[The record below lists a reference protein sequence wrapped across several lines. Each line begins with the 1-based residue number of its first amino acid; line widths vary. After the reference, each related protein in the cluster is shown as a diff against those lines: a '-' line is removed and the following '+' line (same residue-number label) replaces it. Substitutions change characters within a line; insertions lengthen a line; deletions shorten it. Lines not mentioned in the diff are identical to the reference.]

1 MLCEEIMKRD
11 VECVTPNDTAQSAAR
26 RMLDEN
32 VGFLPVCEESKKV
45 IGTVTDRDLAIRLV
59 AGGLPGNSKIG
70 EIMTRE
76 VVSCAPKDDIQKAE
90 KLMAQNH
97 KSRIMCLDGDGR
109 LVGVISL
116 SDIAQREQRGRAAET
131 LRQVAE
137 REVRT

>member
-97 KSRIMCLDGDGR
+97 KSRIMCVEDGR

-116 SDIAQREQRGRAAET
+116 SDIAQKDRGRAGET
-131 LRQVAE
+131 LAE
-137 REVRT
+137 VTTREAHA